1 MKRIFVFLILLTGLA
16 FFRAD
21 AADYRITREID
32 VGPMVGGVTMGPLKW
47 SPDGLNLAYISRDV
61 LVLSDTLG
69 NTRQSVTFDMPAY
82 RMEWLSK
89 YELVIELSRSEGNK
103 DYHRLVKV
111 DILKNDVELLES
123 FERKGARYRNDP
135 NSFYGPFLT
144 AKGRP
149 FYFTNVLHPTIA
161 GSPDDPE
168 EPIAFPESDYDARGK
183 VYSEDDYILA
193 WEDAN
198 LVKISVATK
207 EKRTIISADKHPL
220 RMPIALSPDLRH
232 YMFDYNIC
240 DLEDSSCFS
249 MRSADI
255 KCPPGVGFAGT
266 IQYSFNPSGPEIIA
280 TFIYSNAAE
289 EEVFRAGS
297 FDYSTNTATIVDD
310 LIGKYGCVAPVFS
323 PDGGKIAL
331 IYDGEVLLLYREG
344 TE

>member
-1 MKRIFVFLILLTGLA
+1 MAILASLA
-16 FFRAD
+16 FSRAD

-69 NTRQSVTFDMPAY
+69 NTRRSVTFDMPAH

-89 YELVIELSRSEGNK
+89 YELIIHLLKYEGNK
-103 DYHRLVKV
+103 DYQRLVKV
-111 DILKNDVELLES
+111 DILKNEVELLEE

-135 NSFYGPFLT
+135 DSFYGPFLT

-149 FYFTNVLHPTIA
+149 FYFTNVLHPTFA

-168 EPIAFPESDYDARGK
+168 EPIVFPESDYDTRGGE
-183 VYSEDDYILA
+183 YFEDDYILA
-193 WEDAN
+193 WEDGN
-198 LVKISVATK
+198 LVKISIATN
-207 EKRTIISADKHPL
+207 EKRTIISADEHPL

-232 YMFDYNIC
+232 YMVDYDIC
-240 DLEDSSCFS
+240 DLVDTSCFS
-249 MRSADI
+249 LRSANI
-255 KCPPGVGFAGT
+255 KSPPGVGFAGT
-266 IQYSFNPSGPEIIA
+266 IKYSFNPAGPEIIA

-297 FDYSTNTATIVDD
+297 FNYSTNTATIIDD

-344 TE
+344 LE